1 MRLLLMMLYFF
12 FFKQKT
18 EYDMRIS
25 DWSSDVC
32 SSDLL
37 RDSIGELAS
46 LPILTPSR
54 QQITLGTVTSVK
66 VSDGP
71 PMLRSENGRPVTWIY
86 VDSRGRDLQGLVQ
99 DIQPAIARAVQL
111 PPSVSV
117 SYTGQFEFLVRATA
131 QIGRAFVWG
140 KSGSVRVDL

>member
-1 MRLLLMMLYFF
+1 MDGETIGQTVEGLARYA
-12 FFKQKT
+12 
-18 EYDMRIS
+18 IS
-25 DWSSDVC
+25 VRYPRE
-32 SSDLL
+32 L

-54 QQITLGTVTSVK
+54 KKISLGTVPSVK

-99 DIQPAIARAVQL
+99 DIQRAIDRK
-111 PPSVSV
+111 SVV
-117 SYTGQFEFLVRATA
+117 
-131 QIGRAFVWG
+131 
-140 KSGSVRVDL
+140 